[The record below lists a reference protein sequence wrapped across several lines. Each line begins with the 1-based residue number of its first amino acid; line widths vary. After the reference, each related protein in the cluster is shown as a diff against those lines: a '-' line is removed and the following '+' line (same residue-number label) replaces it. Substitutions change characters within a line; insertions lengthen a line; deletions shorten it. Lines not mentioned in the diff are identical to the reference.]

1 MPLNQQRLQ
10 QFLNIP
16 YVAQGAIFFAPLRWA
31 GNLGLENVD
40 QFGLPNTPLNRLSVR
55 NYCRDFNQNVLFGYL
70 CVMAWG
76 GQGVGV
82 TRRHAISAW
91 DHRERISQILNSL
104 RTNQALSRAEAYD
117 LFAGENSIPG
127 LGPSYWTKLIFF
139 FSKLDNRYIMDQW
152 TAKSINYLWDAAIVP
167 MSGDMPDANQCTGEI
182 YERFCSCID
191 ELAQI
196 ATTQRNEDRS
206 WTGEQIEQRLFSVGG
221 RRPGAFRKVIR
232 EWFSNKNISKSEKQ
246 KSNSLNQTSFEDQLW
261 VGGQTI
267 SRSKPFH
274 WTLNDATRS
283 LVVIRSFNDR
293 TTNGGKPRFDEF
305 SVVELCELLNLLR
318 SQFGGAGIPLG
329 NNVRAM
335 PTQAS
340 TSGLGAAI
348 YHLPSNGTDTTRAQ
362 AASQLAAIL
371 VSTGLARTA
380 NSRETR
386 IILDAAFDES
396 TFWDAL
402 RTTQGELEI

>member
-10 QFLNIP
+10 QFLSIP

-31 GNLGLENVD
+31 GNLGLEHVD
-40 QFGLPNTPLNRLSVR
+40 QFGLPNTPLDRVEVR

-70 CVMAWG
+70 CAMAWG

-82 TRRHAISAW
+82 TRRHAINAW
-91 DHRERISQILNSL
+91 DHRARIGQILNRL
-104 RTNQALSRAEAYD
+104 RTNQTLSRTEAYD

-127 LGPSYWTKLIFF
+127 IGPSYWTKLIFF
-139 FSKLDNRYIMDQW
+139 FSELDDRYIMDQW
-152 TAKSINYLWDAAIVP
+152 TAKSINYLWDAPIVP
-167 MSGDMPDANQCTGEI
+167 MSGDMPDATQCTGEI
-182 YERFCSCID
+182 YERFCGCID

-196 ATTQRNEDRS
+196 ATRQRNEDSS
-206 WTGEQIEQRLFSVGG
+206 WSGEQIEQRLFSVGG
-221 RRPGAFRKVIR
+221 RRPGAFRQVIR
-232 EWFSNKNISKSEKQ
+232 EWFSNKNVNKSEK
-246 KSNSLNQTSFEDQLW
+246 KNDSLNPISFEDKLW

-267 SRSKPFH
+267 AHSKPFH

-293 TTNGGKPRFDEF
+293 STNGGKPRFDEF
-305 SVVELCELLNLLR
+305 SLVELCEILNLLR
-318 SQFGGAGIPLG
+318 SQFGEMGIPLS
-329 NNVRAM
+329 NNVQAMRA
-335 PTQAS
+335 QAS

-348 YHLPSNGTDTTRAQ
+348 YHLNNNSADPTRAQ

-371 VSTGLARTA
+371 VSADLARSA

-386 IILDAAFDES
+386 IILEAALDES
-396 TFWDAL
+396 AVWDAL
-402 RTTQGELEI
+402 RTKQGELEI